1 MSEHILHLK
10 AGTRLHNTSVIA
22 GDRAA
27 LEGLRCAID
36 DALRSGSGGIGLC
49 ASDGEPHEVAV
60 VLERDMDPVYT
71 SYAFEASPARS
82 RRETVPIDQL
92 ENHAKALE
100 KAATSPLWEA
110 GAAGM
115 NSELADSTLHSSA
128 SCE

>member
-1 MSEHILHLK
+1 MSNHILHLI

-27 LEGLRCAID
+27 LERLRCAID
-36 DALRSGSGGIGLC
+36 DALRSGSGGVNLY

-71 SYAFEASPARS
+71 SYACEAAPARS

-92 ENHAKALE
+92 ENYKKALE
-100 KAATSPLWEA
+100 KAATSRLWEA
-110 GAAGM
+110 GEAGM
-115 NSELADSTLHSSA
+115 NSALADSAMHSRA
-128 SCE
+128 SRE